1 MLNKAGVI
9 RGQVISYVPQQVRKI
24 IDLYPGRLWDEL
36 EEIRLRQGRP
46 LTLLGQ
52 KGELFLDEQ
61 GSSVSPA
68 EAYHPGRD
76 DLERALQLIS
86 SASLYA
92 FEQELRCEYWTIPG
106 GHRVGLCGQA
116 VLDQGR
122 VTGLKHITALNY
134 RVAREVIG
142 AALPYVRFFLDYR
155 PRRARHAL
163 IVSPPRCGKTTFLR
177 DLARCLS
184 DGAGGPGFNR
194 LQVGIVDERS
204 ELAGSFQG
212 EPQLNVGCCT
222 DVLDACSKA
231 EGMMMMLRSMAPQV
245 IVTDEIG
252 LEEEARA
259 VEEVSRARVTV
270 IATVHAGNLDELRAR
285 PGLRRLLETHIFERL
300 LFLGRSRGPG
310 TVERILDPRHGKIV
324 YGGIDD

>member
-61 GSSVSPA
+61 GSPVSPA

-92 FEQELRCEYWTIPG
+92 FEQELRCGYLTIPG

-142 AALPYVRFFLDYR
+142 AALPYVRFF
-155 PRRARHAL
+155 
-163 IVSPPRCGKTTFLR
+163 
-177 DLARCLS
+177 
-184 DGAGGPGFNR
+184 
-194 LQVGIVDERS
+194 
-204 ELAGSFQG
+204 
-212 EPQLNVGCCT
+212 
-222 DVLDACSKA
+222 
-231 EGMMMMLRSMAPQV
+231 
-245 IVTDEIG
+245 
-252 LEEEARA
+252 
-259 VEEVSRARVTV
+259 
-270 IATVHAGNLDELRAR
+270 
-285 PGLRRLLETHIFERL
+285 
-300 LFLGRSRGPG
+300 
-310 TVERILDPRHGKIV
+310 
-324 YGGIDD
+324 